1 MSTTPVR
8 SNAGRWIFWAFLAIA
23 AFYLLTEHRAHVAGA
38 LGWLPFGLLL
48 LCPLMH
54 VFMHG
59 RHAVHGG
66 QGHDRDSAAG
76 STRPLPGTPNR
87 TDRGTPAT
95 SDSST
100 HGGH

>member
-59 RHAVHGG
+59 RHGG
-66 QGHDRDSAAG
+66 HGHDRESVADA
-76 STRPLPGTPNR
+76 TRPLPGTPNR
-87 TDRGTPAT
+87 TERGTPAT